1 MVLNEEN
8 SGKNFCFDLDD
19 EKPAKSEHV
28 STIFHKI
35 AELNSCV
42 PDLQKVVQSLTLV
55 RNDLETFMPSYA
67 SFNEEDQPKLRGIFS
82 LLDDAVIILEKWTQF
97 FDEGCEDEE
106 TGPLSATNISVENE
120 DECIPMLNEVKIEL
134 KTEGTDDADED
145 IYHSHLDQSMENKI
159 IQCQDNSDN
168 KMLNQD
174 EQKTEQDNLYEFK
187 CENTQDDYDHDHDDY
202 DSELITSPIVDDNFE
217 AKQKHNKN
225 PLTQNLKDEKF
236 SKLQKKR
243 NLNQKNYDKYN
254 PFVKCEVCKKQL
266 RKSNMKEHLATHA
279 EGPTHECQICNRKF
293 YNTYKLST
301 HFKAKHEGVHK
312 IHCKECGKGF
322 INAYYLNIHSVVHT
336 GERPYTCD
344 QCGKSYTQVPH
355 LKRHIATAHE
365 GKKLPPQIK
374 KDSKIEIICGYC
386 GKVFYN
392 EQNLKIHER
401 IHTGDKPYK
410 CDMCEKSFTQ
420 SSSLSTHKKGV
431 HCSESEPRISC
442 DICKRTYKTT
452 NSLRTHIYLDHKI
465 KDKVS
470 LECSACSKTFSTSQN
485 LLRHMREVHEK
496 VKLVS
501 CEICHKHFSNKWV
514 LTQHMAVH
522 TGKKAYKCD
531 VCEKAFTQ
539 ISSMNVHK
547 KKYH

>member
-1 MVLNEEN
+1 MVLIEEN
-8 SGKNFCFDLDD
+8 DAKNYCFDLDLED
-19 EKPAKSEHV
+19 EKPSKNEQRV
-28 STIFHKI
+28 SSKFPKV
-35 AELNSCV
+35 AEVNSCI
-42 PDLQKVVQSLTLV
+42 PDLQKVVRSLTV
-55 RNDLETFMPSYA
+55 VKKDLETFRPSYA
-67 SFNEEDQPKLRGIFS
+67 SFHDEDKPKLQDIFRI
-82 LLDDAVIILEKWTQF
+82 LDDAVIILQKWTQV
-97 FDEGCEDEE
+97 FDEGLEDSGPHSAIDIGVEHEDEF
-106 TGPLSATNISVENE
+106 
-120 DECIPMLNEVKIEL
+120 IPMLNDVKIEL
-134 KTEGTDDADED
+134 KTEGTEADEE
-145 IYHSHLDQSMENKI
+145 IYNSNVDHSLENKSLHNH
-159 IQCQDNSDN
+159 DDGGN
-168 KMLNQD
+168 KVLIQD
-174 EQKTEQDNLYEFK
+174 EQKTEQDDLYELK
-187 CENTQDDYDHDHDDY
+187 SENTQDNYEQDDY
-202 DSELITSPIVDDNFE
+202 DSELITSPKIDDDFE
-217 AKQKHNKN
+217 INQKLDQNL
-225 PLTQNLKDEKF
+225 PIQNLKNEKLK
-236 SKLQKKR
+236 KLKKKR

-254 PFVKCEVCKKQL
+254 PFVKCEVCQKQL
-266 RKSNMKEHLATHA
+266 RKSNMKEHLATHS

-410 CDMCEKSFTQ
+410 CDMCDKSFTQ

-465 KDKVS
+465 KDKAS

-501 CEICHKHFSNKWV
+501 CEICHKNFSNKWV

-522 TGKKAYKCD
+522 TGKKAFKCD